1 MQTLHKILRWFT
13 WDFCPPRVQPL
24 IFSHL
29 FQFGRVNFILTK
41 H

>member
-1 MQTLHKILRWFT
+1 VQTLHKILRWFAR
-13 WDFCPPRVQPL
+13 DFWPSRVQPL
-24 IFSHL
+24 IFGHL